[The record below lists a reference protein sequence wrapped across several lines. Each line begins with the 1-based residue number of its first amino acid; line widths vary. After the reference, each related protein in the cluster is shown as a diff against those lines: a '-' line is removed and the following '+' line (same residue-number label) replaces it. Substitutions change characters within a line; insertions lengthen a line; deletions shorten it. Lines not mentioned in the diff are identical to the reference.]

1 MKWEKKQKQTS
12 FLSLTE
18 RRSADGSCEAHGPKS
33 ADGLQTSSWYKI
45 YKDKEALTIQKKNE
59 DVRNFSSKGF
69 TEWRIDIQKKYWH
82 WGKKKDNNQ
91 FWDSDS
97 SMVQIWLFALIC
109 TKTRFKVSSQSKT
122 TSAENSDIHL
132 ALNHNRMLSNYY
144 VSILQTDF
152 VRGKVVA
159 FFIFCFL
166 CKKFKFDSLASD
178 WSFAYC
184 SYLPFKKKNVFF

>member
-1 MKWEKKQKQTS
+1 MDRVRHMDQNQLMAFRHRHDTRSTRTRKPSQ
-12 FLSLTE
+12 F
-18 RRSADGSCEAHGPKS
+18 RRKTRTLGISAQRGSQN
-33 ADGLQTSSWYKI
+33 D
-45 YKDKEALTIQKKNE
+45 ALTFK
-59 DVRNFSSKGF
+59 RN
-69 TEWRIDIQKKYWH
+69 TDI
-82 WGKKKDNNQ
+82 GEKKKDNNQ

-184 SYLPFKKKNVFF
+184 SYLPFKKKNVFFLIRSK